1 MRIENLQS
9 ISLFDN
15 QNKIEQKTETGF
27 LDLFQTALQEVNQTQ
42 KTADIIAEK
51 FAIGE
56 IENVHQVTIAAE
68 QAELALNLTIA
79 IRNKVV
85 DAYKEIMRMQF

>member
-15 QNKIEQKTETGF
+15 QNNIEQKKETGF
-27 LDLFQTALQEVNQTQ
+27 LDLFQTALQEVNQTD

>member
-15 QNKIEQKTETGF
+15 QNKIEQKNETGF
-27 LDLFQTALQEVNQTQ
+27 LDLFKTALQEVNQTEE
-42 KTADIIAEK
+42 TADIIAEK

>member
-15 QNKIEQKTETGF
+15 QNNIEQKKETGF
-27 LDLFQTALQEVNQTQ
+27 LDLFQTALQEVNQTD

-56 IENVHQVTIAAE
+56 IENVHHVTIAAE